1 MAIQRLIDIL
11 NQLDDVHQSMLVS
24 GQTKKEAI
32 IKDDINALIQIMNQE
47 SRMMKQITSLEEERV
62 AACQAFLR
70 EKGIKSALN
79 LNITELARL
88 VFDPEKKAALQQAQS
103 ALSMTLE
110 KLKRVNDLN
119 QQLLAQSLTFIDYSL
134 NLFGGGPEYEA
145 TYQHPSGNSNTGP
158 ITGLFDARA

>member
-1 MAIQRLIDIL
+1 
-11 NQLDDVHQSMLVS
+11 
-24 GQTKKEAI
+24 
-32 IKDDINALIQIMNQE
+32 
-47 SRMMKQITSLEEERV
+47 MKQITSLEEERV